1 MATFNLRRFSRPEA
15 LKAIKPE
22 HLLELLSPY
31 RDFLSARGVALPSN
45 GAMSDLDYEGIVGVF
60 MTPDTDTPR
69 ELANALYFIHEM
81 ATPEGMDDLIDE
93 SGTNGISL
101 DGNPDPT
108 AADVA
113 VQVWLQDSDLL
124 ERKHAEQ
131 YLTRPRSF
139 EYFQTEASPAP
150 KLKTPSKKTL
160 AALEKSL
167 DDWFVTKK
175 RGRGTRVFVFP
186 KNDSVWFLVRHGQP
200 YERKGVIED
209 GESSSLF
216 FRGEAHD
223 VLVYEQ
229 SLGELRMNACS
240 KGEKETYRTK
250 FGLHLFGD
258 EDFFPGTGKYTL
270 EPLRTAG
277 AKSLACTDVD
287 GIEWIKLKQIEFFW
301 GGSEKEIEVRKANDV
316 FAALEARERKLPAK
330 ARIIRASFLMKFKD
344 AKTPRTVTVRPSNIT
359 QYTRDDDSGIAEEWL
374 RKRGFILADE

>member
-15 LKAIKPE
+15 LKAIQPE

-45 GAMSDLDYEGIVGVF
+45 GATSDLDYDGIVGVF

-93 SGTNGISL
+93 SETNGLSL

-186 KNDSVWFLVRHGQP
+186 LAR
-200 YERKGVIED
+200 
-209 GESSSLF
+209 SSSI
-216 FRGEAHD
+216 
-223 VLVYEQ
+223 
-229 SLGELRMNACS
+229 
-240 KGEKETYRTK
+240 
-250 FGLHLFGD
+250 
-258 EDFFPGTGKYTL
+258 
-270 EPLRTAG
+270 RTASTRTRTRRTPTRTTTRARSRTHG
-277 AKSLACTDVD
+277 PLA
-287 GIEWIKLKQIEFFW
+287 Q
-301 GGSEKEIEVRKANDV
+301 
-316 FAALEARERKLPAK
+316 
-330 ARIIRASFLMKFKD
+330 
-344 AKTPRTVTVRPSNIT
+344 KTSRLS
-359 QYTRDDDSGIAEEWL
+359 
-374 RKRGFILADE
+374 